1 MNLML
6 GRRNRLVQFA
16 LGAVVAASV
25 LLPAQPAQAA
35 SGLDPF
41 TANFKLTRV
50 DGDKTALIGSA
61 EAAGVA
67 KASVTDVLGTRT
79 GRPGLC
85 HATGLNGALK
95 PDGFCWDD
103 EDDRSN
109 YADGGGGWMPQ
120 GFAGSHAATADG
132 LYAGRSLTATAWY
145 HGTWVAGRNP
155 ETVEDYARVTI
166 TESTGGQVKYGHIAL
181 VEPVNGNFKPLEYTS
196 HSDGVAW
203 YGNRLFVANG
213 AELQVFDLTRMWR
226 MNDTTS
232 ALTRLN
238 AGKTSARFH
247 LWAMPLVAR
256 YSTISTA
263 AVDNA
268 STAWLNNSPRACGP
282 SLNNELCLSSLS
294 VDRSGATPALV
305 SVENRK
311 GAGARIVRWPLSAL
325 GTGLPTTVAS
335 ETTGYSSPVW
345 GIQGTATDGT
355 NYYMSGTCPTYWPG
369 GTELY
374 SCIHVA
380 KPGEAPHVLTQAPQL
395 TQGLSWD
402 PLAKRLWGAN
412 EALVDSSGP
421 RRVVFNI
428 EPDAGKPV
436 DGWSW
441 LTNFH
446 QAGSVC
452 ATPQGNGTAN
462 GTPITVWTCTGAD
475 AQRWK
480 YENGLIVHKTSG
492 KCITPEAN
500 GANTNGA
507 LLTLWT
513 CNPSSDVQ
521 RFSPSA
527 DGSAVN
533 AYGKAITPKGN
544 SFGNGVWLT
553 LWTQGSPTPDVQ
565 DWVVKG
571 F

>member
-1 MNLML
+1 MKLMF
-6 GRRNRLVQFA
+6 GRRSRVARLA
-16 LGAVVAASV
+16 LGAAVAASV

-50 DGDKTALIGSA
+50 DGDKTALIDSA
-61 EAAGVA
+61 EASGVTR
-67 KASVTDVLGTRT
+67 ASVTDVLGART

-103 EDDRSN
+103 NDDRSN
-109 YADGGGGWMPQ
+109 YADAAGGWMPQ

-132 LYAGRSLTATAWY
+132 LYAGRSLTATSWY
-145 HGTWVAGRNP
+145 HGTYVKDRTP
-155 ETVEDYARVTI
+155 PTVEDYARVTI
-166 TESTGGQVKYGHIAL
+166 AESAGGQVGYGHIAL
-181 VEPVNGNFKPLEYTS
+181 VEPIAGNFKQLAYPS
-196 HSDGVAW
+196 HADGVAW

-226 MNDTTS
+226 MTDTTS
-232 ALTRLN
+232 ALTGIS
-238 AGKTSARFH
+238 AGKTSARYH

-256 YSTISTA
+256 YSTVSSA
-263 AVDNA
+263 AVDA
-268 STAWLNNSPRACGP
+268 LSTAYVNNSPRACGP
-282 SLNNELCLSSLS
+282 SVNNELCLSSLS
-294 VDRSGATPALV
+294 IDRSGATPALV
-305 SVENRK
+305 SVENRSQ
-311 GAGARIVRWPLSAL
+311 GGARIVRWPLSTL
-325 GTGLPTTVAS
+325 GTGLPATVAS
-335 ETTGYSSPVW
+335 ETTGYTSPVW

-355 NYYMSGTCPTYWPG
+355 TYYMSGTCPTYWPG

-402 PLAKRLWGAN
+402 PHAKRLWGAN
-412 EALVDSSGP
+412 EALVDSTGP
-421 RRVVFNI
+421 RRVVFDI

-446 QAGSVC
+446 VVGSVC

-462 GTPITVWTCTGAD
+462 GTPITVWTCTGSD
-475 AQRWK
+475 VQRWK
-480 YENGLIVHKTSG
+480 YENGLIVHKASG
-492 KCITPEAN
+492 KCITPEGN

-513 CNPSSDVQ
+513 CNPASDVQ

-544 SFGNGVWLT
+544 SLNNGVWLT
-553 LWTQGSPTPDVQ
+553 LWTQGSPTPDAQ